1 LNCFPHERSVIC
13 IHFLVFLV
21 AVDDIFL
28 DQIAEFRTVL
38 KEEMRVVLNQDM
50 LMTFRKGEVL
60 LFDIGL
66 VGERGKVILSLDVLE
81 PGSVSR
87 RVDAIK
93 LADGT

>member
-1 LNCFPHERSVIC
+1 LI
-13 IHFLVFLV
+13 

-38 KEEMRVVLNQDM
+38 KEEMRVVLNQDV

-66 VGERGKVILSLDVLE
+66 VGERRKVVFSLDVLE

-93 LADGT
+93 LTEST

>member
-1 LNCFPHERSVIC
+1 MI
-13 IHFLVFLV
+13 

-38 KEEMRVVLNQDM
+38 KEEMRVVLNQDV

-66 VGERGKVILSLDVLE
+66 VGERRKVVFSLDVLE

-93 LADGT
+93 LTEST

>member
-1 LNCFPHERSVIC
+1 
-13 IHFLVFLV
+13 LV

>member
-1 LNCFPHERSVIC
+1 M
-13 IHFLVFLV
+13 V

-38 KEEMRVVLNQDM
+38 KEEMRVVLNQDV

-66 VGERGKVILSLDVLE
+66 VGERRKVVFSLDVLE

-93 LADGT
+93 LTEST